1 MLKRS
6 ISISLAA
13 MLLIGMAAIF
23 PVKALDTKLYIDPAA
38 TVFYSN
44 TTHVGDTFTVDI
56 SIDNVT
62 GMFAYQFELK
72 FEYAIVQLMS
82 AVRPAGHFLE
92 PLVDPLNYFVP
103 TWKLNKTSDATYQT
117 AEFGYTLLAPEV
129 AKSGSG
135 YLVRLTFKVVAAAPW
150 MGSVT
155 TTFHLQNTKVSNA
168 LSPPGNI
175 PHDDVDGTYEYI
187 YAPPLPTHYLS
198 VNPTTTVK
206 AAGAPIV
213 GTANAFF
220 DIYVDIN
227 NLNYE
232 WWVVG
237 IEFKLA
243 YNDTL
248 IDFISA
254 TVDPWL
260 NDTFGDIYMVPPLE
274 AYLPDD
280 FAYLLTA
287 VVLMPHSSPPAHW
300 NNPINGT
307 GHLMKL
313 RFEVLM
319 QEAFPW
325 YDQTKLDLF
334 DSKYSDI
341 LANPVAAPLPN
352 VDGLVKINGYVIGR
366 QIDMYTQWPAPYGGQ
381 SPNMPSDM
389 FWPQKQVELYANV
402 TYNLWPEQNK
412 IVAFEIHNPAGEIV
426 DIITAISDENGT
438 AHTSFRIPWPC
449 FNTSALFG
457 IWNVIATVD
466 IACVVVNDTMSF
478 HFDYMIEWIKVTT
491 FKGLVEET
499 DFAHYDIVT
508 VKVEFQSYA
517 IQVRNVTLAVVI
529 HDELNYPIG
538 KQYKSTTVGDEDME
552 LWCQYANYTET
563 FDIYIPK
570 WAHAGEATIRVN
582 ALEGFPWY
590 GYSAWTPEYLDETGP
605 LPFEPLKIN
614 ILPE

>member
-6 ISISLAA
+6 ISISLVA

-23 PVKALDTKLYIDPAA
+23 PVKAVTADLYIDPAA
-38 TVFYSN
+38 STFYSD
-44 TTHVGDTFTVDI
+44 TTHVNDTFSVDVKVA
-56 SIDNVT
+56 DVT
-62 GMFAYQFELK
+62 NMFAYEFK
-72 FEYAIVQLMS
+72 MKYEYAVINLIS
-82 AVRPAGHFLE
+82 AVRPAGHFLD
-92 PLVDPLNYFVP
+92 PVDPLKGMVVVWNLNYADDGTNRTIYLGF
-103 TWKLNKTSDATYQT
+103 
-117 AEFGYTLLAPEV
+117 TLLAPE
-129 AKSGSG
+129 AARSGNG
-135 YLVRLTFKVVAAAPW
+135 TLVTLTFKVIAAAPW

-155 TTFHLQNTKVSNA
+155 ATIDLFASKLADNTA
-168 LSPPGNI
+168 SPI
-175 PHDDVDGTYEYI
+175 VHTETDGTYEYI
-187 YAPPLPTHYLS
+187 YAPPTSTHYLS

-220 DIYVDIN
+220 DIYVDVN

-260 NDTFGDIYMVPPLE
+260 TAFGTIYMVPPLE

-280 FAYLLTA
+280 FAYLHTA

-307 GHLMKL
+307 GHLLKL
-313 RFEVLM
+313 RFEVIY
-319 QEAFPW
+319 QKAFPW

-341 LANPVAAPLPN
+341 LAIPVAAVLPD

-366 QIDMYTQWPAPYGGQ
+366 QIDMYTQWPTPYGGQ

-412 IVAFEIHNPAGEIV
+412 IVAFEIHNPQGEIV
-426 DIITAISDENGT
+426 DIITAISDENGV
-438 AHTSFRIPWPC
+438 AHTSYRIPWPC

-466 IACVVVNDTMSF
+466 IACVVVNDTMQF

-491 FKGLVEET
+491 DKTEY
-499 DFAHYDIVT
+499 AHGEVVHVT
-508 VKVEFQSYA
+508 VEYQSYA
-517 IQVRNVTLAVVI
+517 IMVQDVLLTVVI

-538 KQYKSTTVGDEDME
+538 KQFKSTTVGDEDME
-552 LWCQYANYTET
+552 LWCQYANYTMP
-563 FDIYIPK
+563 FDIPIPK
-570 WAHAGEATIRVN
+570 YAHAGVATIRVN

-590 GYSAWTPEYLDETGP
+590 GYSAWTPEITLLIT
-605 LPFEPLKIN
+605 

>member
-1 MLKRS
+1 MLKKS
-6 ISISLAA
+6 ISIYLVA
-13 MLLIGMAAIF
+13 MLLIGMAAIL
-23 PVKALDTKLYIDPAA
+23 PVKAVTPNLYIDPAA
-38 TVFYSN
+38 NTFYSN
-44 TTHVGDTFTVDI
+44 TTFVGDTFTVDVKI
-56 SIDNVT
+56 ADVT
-62 GMFAYQFELK
+62 NMYAYEFKLK
-72 FEYAIVQLMS
+72 FEYAVINLTS

-92 PLVDPLNYFVP
+92 PVDPTKFVLAAWNLNY
-103 TWKLNKTSDATYQT
+103 TQDATYRT
-117 AEFGYTLLAPEV
+117 AYFGFSLVNPE
-129 AKSGSG
+129 AARSGSG
-135 YLVRLTFKVVAAAPW
+135 ILATLTFKVIAAAPW

-155 TTFHLQNTKVSNA
+155 SAIDLFGTKLADNTA
-168 LSPPGNI
+168 SPI
-175 PHDDVDGTYEYI
+175 DHTATDGTYEYN
-187 YAPPLPTHYLS
+187 YAPPPATHYLS

-220 DIYVDIN
+220 DIYVDVN

-232 WWVVG
+232 WWIVG

-254 TVDPWL
+254 TVDPWV
-260 NDTFGDIYMVPPLE
+260 DGFGDIYMVSPLE

-287 VVLMPHSSPPAHW
+287 VVLMPHSSPPSHW
-300 NNPINGT
+300 NNPISGT

-313 RFEVLM
+313 TFEVIY

-325 YDQTKLDLF
+325 YDSSKLDLF
-334 DSKYSDI
+334 DCKYSDI
-341 LANPVAAPLPN
+341 EATSVPGVPSC
-352 VDGLVKINGYVIGR
+352 VDGLVRINGFVIGR

-426 DIITAISDENGT
+426 DIITAISDDNGT

-466 IACVVVNDTMSF
+466 IACVVVNDTMQF

-491 FKGLVEET
+491 YKGPVVFVEET
-499 DFAHYDIVT
+499 DFAHLDT
-508 VKVEFQSYA
+508 VRVVVEFQSYA

-538 KQYKSTTVGDEDME
+538 KLYKSTTVGDEKME
-552 LWCQYANYTET
+552 LWCQYANYTEI
-563 FDIYIPK
+563 FDIPILK
-570 WAHAGEATIRVN
+570 WAHAGEAEIRVN

-590 GYSAWTPEYLDETGP
+590 GYSAWTPETNVT
-605 LPFEPLKIN
+605 IN